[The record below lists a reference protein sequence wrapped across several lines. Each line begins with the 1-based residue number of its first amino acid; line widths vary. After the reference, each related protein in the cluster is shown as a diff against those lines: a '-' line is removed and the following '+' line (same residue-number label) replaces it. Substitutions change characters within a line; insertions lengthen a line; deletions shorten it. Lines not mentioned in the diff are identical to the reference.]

1 MTDSPSDVLT
11 SPIVIAI
18 ARPDGTGEVLVDC
31 VSHAGRAPAV
41 DEARQDCFGYVFH
54 EVVQS
59 LGQRSTRR
67 TGPRRTRTAWL
78 YATAAVAEGF

>member
-1 MTDSPSDVLT
+1 MTDSLSDVLT

-31 VSHAGRAPAV
+31 VSHAVRAPAV

-59 LGQRSTRR
+59 LGRR
-67 TGPRRTRTAWL
+67 TGPRRTRTAWH